1 MPIIDSRDETLD
13 TTAKDVKR
21 HHEKVKKAIKEKLR
35 EIISNEDIITQDAKG
50 KKIRV
55 PVKSIDIPDLR
66 RGKRKKGKDGDGD
79 GDGEGKGGKAGIGQ
93 GPGGKG
99 KEIGRRPAEGEGEGE
114 GGKKAGN
121 QPGEDMIEAEFTV
134 EEIIE
139 MMLEDLGLPFLTKK
153 SLATIEVSLGY
164 KIAGSEKVG
173 PMVLLK
179 KRPTA
184 KNAIKT
190 FWAFLSVLEEQYK
203 VAGRSQ
209 LDCYAALKETGGVL
223 YEAMKLLENPD
234 FKHDY
239 KKVEPFLIVG
249 NDDLRFFGVQNEKT
263 SETNAVIFAILDVSG
278 SMGLDKKYISRA
290 ILFWMVQFLRM
301 QYTNVEIRFIV
312 HHTNARFVEEK
323 DFFRTSESGGT
334 IGHTAFKLANDMI
347 QEKYPPSIWN
357 VYAFYF
363 SDGEDFEPEQTA
375 EEMRKM
381 IESGINMLGFVNI
394 KDEEEPS
401 WRNIWSSAS
410 TDLIDYIKEAWPV
423 ATTKISTHPEGL
435 DSIGNTMEVV
445 MGMVG
450 FPFLGVTISEKKHIF
465 AVLREL
471 LRKDR

>member
-35 EIISNEDIITQDAKG
+35 EIISDEDIITQDTKG

-66 RGKRKKGKDGDGD
+66 RGNRKKGKDGE
-79 GDGEGKGGKAGIGQ
+79 GEGKAGKAGIGQ

-99 KEIGRRPAEGEGEGE
+99 KEIGRRPAEGEGEG
-114 GGKKAGN
+114 KPNKAGD
-121 QPGEDMIEAEFTV
+121 QPGEDMIEAEFTI

-164 KIAGSEKVG
+164 KIAGSDKIG

-190 FWAFLSVLEEQYK
+190 FWTFLAVLEEEFK
-203 VAGRSQ
+203 DKGRSQ
-209 LDCYAALKETGGVL
+209 LDCFAALKETGGAL
-223 YEAMKLLENPD
+223 HEAMELLKKPD

-239 KKVEPFLIVG
+239 KEVEPFLIVG
-249 NDDLRFFGVQNEKT
+249 NDDLRFFEVQNKKT

-278 SMGLDKKYISRA
+278 SMGRDKKYISRA

-301 QYTNVEIRFIV
+301 RYTNVEIKFIV
-312 HHTNARFVEEK
+312 HHTDARFVEEK

-347 QEKYPPSIWN
+347 QEKYPTSIWN

-363 SDGEDFEPEQTA
+363 SDGEDFEPMKTT

-394 KDEEEPS
+394 KEEDEYS
-401 WRNIWSSAS
+401 WSNFS
-410 TDLIDYIKEAWPV
+410 TDLIDYIKEHWPV

-445 MGMVG
+445 MGMIG